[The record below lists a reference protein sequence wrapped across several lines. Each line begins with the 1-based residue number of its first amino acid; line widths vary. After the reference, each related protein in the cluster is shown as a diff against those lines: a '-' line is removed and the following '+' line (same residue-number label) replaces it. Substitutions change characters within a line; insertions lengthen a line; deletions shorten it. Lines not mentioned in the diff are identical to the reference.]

1 MNWNGRQY
9 DIRKV
14 YKVFQID
21 WGCLNM
27 TFVST
32 VDKHVVCPK
41 NLFVQ
46 KNVGKYLLKI
56 EY

>member
-21 WGCLNM
+21 CGCLNM

-32 VDKHVVCPK
+32 VDKHV
-41 NLFVQ
+41 FVWI
-46 KNVGKYLLKI
+46 NTFNA
-56 EY
+56 